1 MTIGKMIPFFRNKK
15 RPNVLMILLDQ
26 LRTDKLYVH
35 PIFEKMKKKGT
46 FFSEMITYAPYT
58 IASLSTI
65 FSGLYGNKNGVNA
78 YYKAKNFDHSKCYTL
93 QEYLKG
99 VGYYT
104 RADTLNSLLVPNK
117 GFDDL
122 LTYDEDK
129 VDMTSRHCEM
139 IREVAKNYN
148 KFFLFLHNEMIHV
161 NWIKEVINQYNDTDK
176 RFFGKIGENTK
187 RYNTYVYSV
196 GEYLSALF
204 GVIEKEDLFTNTLIV
219 VFTDHGCSLGEK
231 MGERAYGVYTYDYT
245 IKTTAYFIYSPY
257 FPEGLEITNQVR
269 TIDIMPT
276 IMEVLEIKP
285 KKDYQSMQGKSLLPM
300 VTGRENNDRM
310 AFSETGGLDGPHPST
325 HEPNVKCIRTGNW
338 KLIYNTTTGKKELYD
353 LTVDKEELVNL
364 EGKFPEIEISL
375 WEKLSKVL
383 LG

>member
-1 MTIGKMIPFFRNKK
+1 MTIGKIIQFFRNKK

-78 YYKAKNFDHSKCYTL
+78 YYKAKNFDHSNCYTL

-196 GEYLSALF
+196 GEYLLALF

-276 IMEVLEIKP
+276 IMEVLKIKP

-300 VTGRENNDRM
+300 VTGREKNDRM